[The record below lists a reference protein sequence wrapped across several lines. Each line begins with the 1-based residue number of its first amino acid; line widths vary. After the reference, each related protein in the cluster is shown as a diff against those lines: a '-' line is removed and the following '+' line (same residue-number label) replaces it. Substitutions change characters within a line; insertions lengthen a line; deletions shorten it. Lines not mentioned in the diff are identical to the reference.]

1 MVQHQPVLVV
11 AGAKG
16 LCVGQLVAEEQHVV
30 AQTLALQMRHAAL
43 KGCVVQQAGHIGLV
57 LHDMAKAAQRRVLR
71 PVFQPFLEL
80 RRAQIRPAHHAEHA
94 GVFSGKREQK
104 VGFLLH
110 AAGLHRDAGGD
121 ARCAHGVLAV
131 GGGEVLLQH
140 RHAVA
145 DPAEV
150 LRLVAPV
157 MLVRVDF
164 HRGLNWYCA
173 RDAAF
178 ISMEKPGACG
188 GM

>member
-1 MVQHQPVLVV
+1 M
-11 AGAKG
+11 
-16 LCVGQLVAEEQHVV
+16 CVGQLVAEEQHVV
-30 AQTLALQMRHAAL
+30 AQTLALQLRHAAL
-43 KGCVVQQAGHIGLV
+43 KRRVVQQAGHIGLV

-80 RRAQIRPAHHAEHA
+80 RRAQIRPAHHAEYA
-94 GVFSGKREQK
+94 GVIGGELEQK
-104 VGFLLH
+104 IGFLLH
-110 AAGLHRDAGGD
+110 AAGLYRDAGRD
-121 ARCAHGVLAV
+121 ACRVHRLQAV
-131 GGGEVLLQH
+131 AGQKILLQH

-164 HRGLNWYCA
+164 HRGLNWYSA

-178 ISMEKPGACG
+178 ISIEKPGACG